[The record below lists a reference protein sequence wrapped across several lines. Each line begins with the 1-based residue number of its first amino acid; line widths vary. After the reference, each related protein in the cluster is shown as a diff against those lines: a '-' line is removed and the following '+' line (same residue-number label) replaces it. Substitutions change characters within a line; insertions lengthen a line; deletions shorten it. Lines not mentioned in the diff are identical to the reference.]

1 MGRWITIYAVFN
13 DVLSVKEKLIT
24 HYNEDG
30 SVDTG
35 KVSDDGKMISWCVP
49 GRVRVPASCHAC
61 ACT

>member
-1 MGRWITIYAVFN
+1 MYAVFH

-24 HYNEDG
+24 HYKEDG

-49 GRVRVPASCHAC
+49 VPNSLNSASTSACQLLC
-61 ACT
+61 ACM